1 MTHEDISNDASCRGN
16 YKYKRKLRIFAVG
29 EGKSYCD
36 VTPSGEARVSVAGS
50 EGAKSPR
57 GGSLSE
63 ILLLLFPKVGPSG
76 RRKGVLEPWF

>member
-1 MTHEDISNDASCRGN
+1 MTRKVISNDASCRGN

-50 EGAKSPR
+50 EGAERRR
-57 GGSLSE
+57 GGESLGNFGSFVSKRTPAGGDKS
-63 ILLLLFPKVGPSG
+63 L
-76 RRKGVLEPWF
+76 